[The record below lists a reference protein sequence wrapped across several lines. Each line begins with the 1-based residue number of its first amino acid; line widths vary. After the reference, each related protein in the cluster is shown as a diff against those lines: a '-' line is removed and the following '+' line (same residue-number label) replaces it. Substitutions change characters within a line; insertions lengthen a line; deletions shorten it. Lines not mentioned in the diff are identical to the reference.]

1 MKAFVEVVEAP
12 IVLLVRVG
20 PDAERYG
27 SDWEFAFLAV
37 GTKDRITIKGL
48 NGQGGTRAH
57 FEAGFAALVP
67 FKFTEVVY
75 ERNDHKGPR
84 SFALTLGPSGELKMG
99 KTTNELMRDVHAHD
113 HMHQSQ
119 TAATAAG
126 NKVSGN
132 LINQESAGAVIDAM
146 RALHKAGK
154 SEIVEATTGEF
165 ITAGGLV
172 GYQTL
177 LRAVPVAD

>member
-48 NGQGGTRAH
+48 NGHGGTRAH
-57 FEAGFAALVP
+57 FEAGFAALAP
-67 FKFTEVVY
+67 FHFTEVTY

-84 SFALTLGPSGELKMG
+84 SFALTLGPNGELKMG
-99 KTTNELMRDVHAHD
+99 KTNDLMKTVHAHD
-113 HMHQSQ
+113 HVHTSQ
-119 TAATAAG
+119 AAASAAG
-126 NKVSGN
+126 NKVPGN
-132 LINQESAGAVIDAM
+132 LINQQSAGDTIDAM

-154 SEIVEATTGEF
+154 AEIVEAATGEV
-165 ITAGGLV
+165 IGANGLV
-172 GYQTL
+172 SFET
-177 LRAVPVAD
+177 RMRVVPIAD

>member
-57 FEAGFAALVP
+57 FEAGFAALAP
-67 FKFTEVVY
+67 FKFTQVVY

-84 SFALTLGPSGELKMG
+84 SFALTLGPNGELKMG
-99 KTTNELMRDVHAHD
+99 KTNDLMRGVHAHD
-113 HMHQSQ
+113 HVHTSQ
-119 TAATAAG
+119 AAATAAG
-126 NKVSGN
+126 NKVHGN
-132 LINQESAGAVIDAM
+132 LINQQSAGAVIDGM
-146 RALHKAGK
+146 RDLHRAGK
-154 SEIVEATTGEF
+154 TEIVEATTGEF
-165 ITAGGLV
+165 ITAGGVV